1 MDSVMVVRFLRSYN
15 LGMTS
20 SSSSEKVEPASDISN
35 QTQLPQLF
43 ESFRD
48 RLRTLVEVRI
58 DRRIRARVDASDI
71 VQEAFVD
78 AVRRFSE
85 YQKDRKMT
93 PYLWFRFLT
102 LQQLTL
108 AHRRHLGVKARTA
121 SREQSMNAM
130 QPAGLDSSAM
140 AYCLVGNESTPS
152 VKFRRAEEIL
162 RLTEVLDALE
172 PLDREVLALRHFEQ
186 LEHSEIAAELNLTV
200 AAVSSRYR
208 RALKKVGQALESHDR
223 TE

>member
-1 MDSVMVVRFLRSYN
+1 MVRSSPRSYN
-15 LGMTS
+15 LGMTQS
-20 SSSSEKVEPASDISN
+20 SSNEKVELASQS
-35 QTQLPQLF
+35 QLPELF
-43 ESFRD
+43 DAFRS
-48 RLRTLVEVRI
+48 RLHTLVQLRI

-93 PYLWFRFLT
+93 PYLWIRFLT

-108 AHRRHLGVKARTA
+108 AHRRHLGVKARA
-121 SREQSMNAM
+121 AGREQSMNITL
-130 QPAGLDSSAM
+130 QFGLDSNAM
-140 AYCLVGNESTPS
+140 AYCLAGNESTPS
-152 VKFRRAEEIL
+152 AKVTRAEEIVN
-162 RLTEVLDALE
+162 LTAALDSLQ

-186 LEHSEIAAELNLTV
+186 LDHAEIAGVMNMTV

-208 RALKKVGQALESHDR
+208 RALKKVARALKGND
-223 TE
+223 TTG

>member
-1 MDSVMVVRFLRSYN
+1 MVLWLSRSYN
-15 LGMTS
+15 LGMTQAS
-20 SSSSEKVEPASDISN
+20 SSDSQELPADRASQN
-35 QTQLPQLF
+35 ELPQMF
-43 ESFRD
+43 EAFRS
-48 RLRTLVEVRI
+48 RLRMLVEVRI

-78 AVRRFSE
+78 AVRRFPE
-85 YQKDRKMT
+85 YQKDGKMA

-108 AHRRHLGVKARTA
+108 AHRRHLGVKARA
-121 SREQSMNAM
+121 AGREQSINAM
-130 QPAGLDSSAM
+130 QQAGLDSSAM
-140 AYCLVGNESTPS
+140 AFCLVGDESTPS
-152 VKFRRAEEIL
+152 AKFTRAEEIFK
-162 RLTEVLDALE
+162 LTEVLDSLE

-208 RALKKVGQALESHDR
+208 RALKKVGQALVEHDT